1 MSKNKKNQIFLSKKN
16 LDSPITEKELLKIFK
31 GIPEYA
37 PCNIKEFFIYH
48 FDKSYLEYYEPI
60 DSNKQFK
67 ALLKLSKYFPIG
79 HHLEFMGFNIINRL
93 LDVVCKK
100 KKYTYHQ
107 KVLWVMRT
115 SENDDQVYDFLKRT
129 YRISKF
135 NNYGKKKLRLLM
147 NTKT

>member
-1 MSKNKKNQIFLSKKN
+1 MSKNKQNQIFFSKKN
-16 LDSPITEKELLKIFK
+16 LDSRITEKELLKIFK
-31 GIPEYA
+31 GIPGYA

-115 SENDDQVYDFLKRT
+115 SENDDQVYDF
-129 YRISKF
+129 F
-135 NNYGKKKLRLLM
+135 KKNL
-147 NTKT
+147 